1 VFLDVDNLANSG
13 AFDEQLWNHLQVQQ
27 MPPLRFWLSR
37 ASSPA
42 GKQERGHVW
51 TKGCMDRFLDGSDT
65 ADTDFVRKEYRLAM
79 QLKKNMVAVKHEE
92 FVFPDAASVPEEIR
106 PVLKINAVPWVS
118 QYKDAGL
125 KKLMDS
131 LILS

>member
-1 VFLDVDNLANSG
+1 MNSCG
-13 AFDEQLWNHLQVQQ
+13 TTFKYSKCRRCAAGTHE
-27 MPPLRFWLSR
+27 LRHPQ
-37 ASSPA
+37 AS
-42 GKQERGHVW
+42 KNVVMVW

-106 PVLKINAVPWVS
+106 PVLKINAVPWIS

>member
-1 VFLDVDNLANSG
+1 MTSCGTTFKHAPCSTFWCRVVSTHAFLG
-13 AFDEQLWNHLQVQQ
+13 PQ
-27 MPPLRFWLSR
+27 
-37 ASSPA
+37 AS
-42 GKQERGHVW
+42 KNVVMVW
-51 TKGCMDRFLDGSDT
+51 TRGCMDRFLDGNDT
-65 ADTDFVRKEYRLAM
+65 TETDFVRKEYRLAM
-79 QLKKNMVAVKHEE
+79 QLKKNMVAVKHED
-92 FVFPDAASVPEEIR
+92 FVFPDASRVPDEIR

>member
-1 VFLDVDNLANSG
+1 
-13 AFDEQLWNHLQVQQ
+13 
-27 MPPLRFWLSR
+27 MRP
-37 ASSPA
+37 ASKLFCPFVVTHDFCHPQAS
-42 GKQERGHVW
+42 KNVVMVW

-65 ADTDFVRKEYRLAM
+65 AETDFVRKEYRLAM
-79 QLKKNMVAVKHEE
+79 QLKKNMVAVKHED
-92 FVFPDAASVPEEIR
+92 FVFPDASRVPDEIR

-125 KKLMDS
+125 KKLMDC

>member
-1 VFLDVDNLANSG
+1 MIYSIIMATHALFYA
-13 AFDEQLWNHLQVQQ
+13 Q
-27 MPPLRFWLSR
+27 
-37 ASSPA
+37 AS
-42 GKQERGHVW
+42 KNVVMVW
-51 TKGCMDRFLDGSDT
+51 TKGCMDRFLDGND
-65 ADTDFVRKEYRLAM
+65 AAENDFVRKEYRLAM
-79 QLKKNMVAVKHEE
+79 QLKKNTVAVKHED
-92 FVFPDAASVPEEIR
+92 FVFPDSARVPDEIR

>member
-1 VFLDVDNLANSG
+1 
-13 AFDEQLWNHLQVQQ
+13 
-27 MPPLRFWLSR
+27 
-37 ASSPA
+37 
-42 GKQERGHVW
+42 
-51 TKGCMDRFLDGSDT
+51 MDRFLDGSDT
-65 ADTDFVRKEYRLAM
+65 AETDFVRKEYRLAM

-92 FVFPDAASVPEEIR
+92 FVFPDSSSVPEDVR